1 MSRPICARIDFK
13 ALRHNLSV
21 VRNLAPQSRIWAVIK
36 ANGYGHGL
44 LPVARALSDVEG
56 FAVSSLEEG
65 LCLREGGIQASVMVL
80 EGVFSREEVSQA
92 RQANLELVVHSE
104 LVLEYLEAA
113 QEITDWPRLW
123 LKIDTGM
130 NRLGFSPSGVRSI
143 YPRLRSL
150 SREPPG
156 LMTHLA
162 MADRPDDPMTQAQIN
177 RFDESI
183 RGLPGHRSLSNSAA
197 ILNFPQAA
205 ADWIRPGLMLF
216 GVSPLES
223 VPAEALGLEPV
234 MTLSTVLMAV
244 KPVKPGDTVGYG
256 ATWQARQGGWIGIA
270 AAGYGD
276 GYPYHAPQGTP
287 VRVGEGIC
295 PLIGRVSMDMIA
307 VDLGSE
313 PRPVGT
319 PVVLWGK
326 GLPVE
331 QVARCS
337 GTIPYEL
344 LCGVAQRVRHE
355 WQGSPV
361 PAAQVGDATSCCT
374 LSL

>member
-1 MSRPICARIDFK
+1 VSRPICARIDFT
-13 ALRHNLSV
+13 ALRHNLNV

-44 LPVARALSDVEG
+44 LPVARALSGVEG

-65 LCLREGGIQASVMVL
+65 LCLREGGVRTAVLVL
-80 EGVFSREEVSQA
+80 EGVFSREEVPQA
-92 RQANLELVVHSE
+92 RQADLELVVHSE
-104 LVLEYLEAA
+104 WVLEHLEAVKK
-113 QEITDWPRLW
+113 ITDWPRLW

-130 NRLGFSPSGVRSI
+130 NRLGFPPSRVQSI
-143 YPRLRSL
+143 YPRLCSL

-162 MADRPDDPMTQAQIN
+162 MADRPGDPMTRIQMDH
-177 RFDESI
+177 FDEAT
-183 RGLPGHRSLSNSAA
+183 RGLPGHRSLANSAA
-197 ILNFPQAA
+197 LLNFPRAA

-223 VPAEALGLEPV
+223 VPAETLGLEPV
-234 MTLSTVLMAV
+234 MTLSTALMAV
-244 KPVKPGDTVGYG
+244 KPVKPGDAVGYG
-256 ATWQARQGGWIGIA
+256 ATWQAQRNGWIGIA

-276 GYPYHAPQGTP
+276 GYPYHAPQGAP

-307 VDLGSE
+307 IDLG
-313 PRPVGT
+313 PDPQPVGA
-319 PVVLWGK
+319 PVILWGK

-331 QVARCS
+331 QIARCS

-355 WQGSPV
+355 WRGFPV
-361 PAAQVGDATSCCT
+361 TEPQADHAASHCT
-374 LSL
+374 LPL